1 MNVIQGYMWPEK
13 LKLDKIHSCW
23 LPTIICFNMRDI
35 LKTIPDS

>member
-13 LKLDKIHSCW
+13 LKLNQIHNW